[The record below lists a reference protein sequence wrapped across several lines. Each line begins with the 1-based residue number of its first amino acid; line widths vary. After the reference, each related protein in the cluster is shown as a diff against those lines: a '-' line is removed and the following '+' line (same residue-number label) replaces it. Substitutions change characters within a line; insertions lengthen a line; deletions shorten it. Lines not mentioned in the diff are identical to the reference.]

1 MSQRYTG
8 IEIGSRQIKMAQC
21 VNNCVYRVAIEPL
34 PDNYVD
40 KGTIVSI
47 EAMSETLKEMARKYH
62 FTDKNCAVVLPDSVA
77 FSRRLT
83 MPAMT
88 VDQLK
93 INLPYEFHDFISD
106 SKKGYVFDYSV
117 LEMTRNE
124 EGRPVSMD
132 LMAAAAPRE
141 KIQEYE
147 MMLKRAGFKLSIA
160 APEVFAFS
168 NMIREHEAVERG
180 EKEGIGQE
188 YCFIDIGYNYTKI
201 HIFTGCRFEVTREIE
216 YGCSLLHQVVADEF
230 HVDEH
235 VARSYVVEN
244 YKKVW
249 DMQRCRD
256 IYETIAVE
264 VMRAINFY
272 GFNNP
277 SSQLDTVYFCGGG
290 SMIPNLVE
298 AIADQITLRARPISE
313 LFTVVGEIPDEAFIS
328 PAAAGITFL

>member
-1 MSQRYTG
+1 MADRYTG
-8 IEIGSRQIKMAQC
+8 IEIGSRQIKMTQC
-21 VNNCVYRVAIEPL
+21 SNHCVYRVATQPL

-40 KGTIVSI
+40 RGAIVSN
-47 EAMSETLKEMARKYH
+47 EAMSEILREMAKTYH
-62 FTDKNCAVVLPDSVA
+62 FTDKKCAVVLPDSVA

-106 SKKGYVFDYSV
+106 SKKGYVFDYSL
-117 LEMTRNE
+117 LEMSCNE

-132 LMAAAAPRE
+132 LMAAAAPKE
-141 KIQEYE
+141 KIREYE
-147 MMLKRAGFKLSIA
+147 MMLKRAGFKLAIA
-160 APEVFAFS
+160 APEVFAYS
-168 NMIREHEAVERG
+168 NIIREHEAVEG
-180 EKEGIGQE
+180 GGPKE
-188 YCFIDIGYNYTKI
+188 YCFIDIGHNYTKI

-216 YGCSLLHQVVADEF
+216 YGCSLLQEAVAGEF
-230 HVDEH
+230 NVDEH
-235 VARSYVVEN
+235 VARSYVIEN
-244 YKKVW
+244 FKKVW

-277 SSQLDTVYFCGGG
+277 SSQLDRVYFCGGG
-290 SMIPNLVE
+290 SMIPNLKE
-298 AIADQITLRARPISE
+298 AIADQISLQVRPVSE
-313 LFTVVGEIPDEAFIS
+313 LLTVVGDIPDEAFIS
-328 PAAAGITFL
+328 PAAAGITYL